1 MRAIRQSGSEG
12 GAAGVTTGRP
22 YPYVRLRAHAVSGG
36 KVPARSHAWGL

>member
-22 YPYVRLRAHAVSGG
+22 YPYTATLAQCVTTTR
-36 KVPARSHAWGL
+36 RSESETG